1 METPETIKPIPEALK
16 AAHAQ
21 RMAEIERVEKR
32 QAVRGLEKS
41 EPAPPIMG
49 LSAYKVST
57 NK

>member
-1 METPETIKPIPEALK
+1 MNTPETIKPISEALK
-16 AAHAQ
+16 AAHEL
-21 RMAEIERVEKR
+21 RMAEIERFEKR

-49 LSAYKVST
+49 LSAYVVSI